1 MIPGVYRNCHH
12 VCTWSVYRST
22 MEDIQL
28 DDRVGRCRTYCKRI
42 GLSTRH
48 SKNSHNTSQKERE
61 VGIDL
66 SFRYHGYHGITSR
79 MPQVPPDYTSRS
91 HLRLNQCSSY
101 HVNLIVSQI
110 HWQRYG
116 EFMKPPNLSAKSF
129 AVVPFYD
136 YYGGILFNYY
146 IHFSESAWPRSSCH
160 IGVRII
166 CDSHKMSK

>member
-66 SFRYHGYHGITSR
+66 SFRYHGYHGITIGYGSR
-79 MPQVPPDYTSRS
+79 GDRHAVTFGGIHIQVPVTLTTFEFIPHAPGAPTAIAFNNPKLRKSCMESRT
-91 HLRLNQCSSY
+91 
-101 HVNLIVSQI
+101 
-110 HWQRYG
+110 
-116 EFMKPPNLSAKSF
+116 F
-129 AVVPFYD
+129 
-136 YYGGILFNYY
+136 
-146 IHFSESAWPRSSCH
+146 
-160 IGVRII
+160 
-166 CDSHKMSK
+166 